1 MKHLLQNLRWFEKVE
16 IKVSLLSFANKGSLL
31 VFPIDGSHLTPYILG
46 STNHTSGTGQD
57 AKAVTL
63 ELGAMK

>member
-1 MKHLLQNLRWFEKVE
+1 MKCLLQNLRWFEKVE

-31 VFPIDGSHLTPYILG
+31 VFLIEGSHLTPSILG
-46 STNHTSGTGQD
+46 SANHTSGTVQD
-57 AKAVTL
+57 AKAVPL